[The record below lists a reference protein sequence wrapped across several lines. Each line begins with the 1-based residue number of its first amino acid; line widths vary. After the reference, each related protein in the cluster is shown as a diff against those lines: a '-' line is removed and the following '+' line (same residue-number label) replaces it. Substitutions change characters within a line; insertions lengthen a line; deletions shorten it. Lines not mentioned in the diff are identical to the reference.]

1 MKLPE
6 RFAEI
11 AEVAVRGVPWL
22 AVAMLCLAP
31 VARGDWLVTR
41 EGSSIETRGPWE
53 VRGRLL
59 VFTLPDGKLASM
71 RVSEVDLEASER
83 ATREAKARPPEPKKV
98 EPPPK
103 KQAVV
108 SLTDDDFS
116 RGPLDAA
123 GPETDEAEGAADGA
137 SAPVTETS
145 GSEPK
150 VASWQRSD
158 DPVDGHVVITGT
170 LQNPS
175 RSAATDLGVSVRL
188 YDDEG
193 ELITERPA
201 ILSVQALAPGGRG
214 TFRAEFPDVYRFGAL
229 KFQVRSSNFATR
241 ETPEAVAEEGGE
253 NGGDEPPAFPPEE
266 EQPPEPPPGR

>member
-6 RFAEI
+6 KCAEFA
-11 AEVAVRGVPWL
+11 VGGVLWFAVG
-22 AVAMLCLAP
+22 MLCLAP
-31 VARGDWLVTR
+31 AARGDWLVTR

-83 ATREAKARPPEPKKV
+83 ATREAKAGPREPKKV

-103 KQAVV
+103 QAVV
-108 SLTDDDFS
+108 SLTDNDFS

-123 GPETDEAEGAADGA
+123 DTEAPEGAADGA
-137 SAPVTETS
+137 SAPAAETS

-150 VASWQRSD
+150 VASWQRVD

-175 RSAATDLGVSVRL
+175 RSAATDLGVTVRL

-193 ELITERPA
+193 EMITERPA
-201 ILSVQALAPGGRG
+201 ILSVQAMAPGGRG
-214 TFRAEFPDVYRFGAL
+214 TFRAEFPEVYRFGAL
-229 KFQVRSSNFATR
+229 KFQVRSSNFAAQ
-241 ETPEAVAEEGGE
+241 ESPEAAAEEGGDE
-253 NGGDEPPAFPPEE
+253 NSAAFGETEPPAFPPEN
-266 EQPPEPPPGR
+266 QTPEPPPGR